1 MKGKFDLSIYILA
14 AMIAGVLVG
23 IILGDSASVFAPL
36 GQIFIKLIMM
46 LVVPLVAV
54 SILLG
59 SASIGTARSAGKM
72 GIYTF
77 GLYLLTTLVA
87 CVAGL
92 FFSILFGVGS
102 GMEISQF
109 QGRFS
114 NEYVDQGSEGGFWQ
128 ILLNLIPTNPI
139 EMLVSGNILQILFF
153 CIFLGFG
160 LAALPAEKKE
170 PIVHS
175 LNALNDAFV
184 WMIHKIILIAPIGIF
199 GLMADAIGTFGF
211 DLLGELIHL
220 FLVYTGIVLFHMYG
234 IYSMMVLF
242 FTKTSLWRFHRTFSK
257 AQLVAFSTSSS
268 LATLPVTMQV
278 CEEKLGV
285 SKETSS
291 FVLPLGATINMD
303 GGAIYYVL
311 SAVFFANLFGV
322 HLGIHEYTAIV
333 LSATIGS
340 IGQAG
345 IPGPSLLL
353 VAILLSAKIPVI
365 GIPLIFGV
373 DRMFDMLR
381 TVCNIT
387 GDAVCALIVDR
398 WVTRKDV
405 CLHS

>member
-1 MKGKFDLSIYILA
+1 VKSKFDLSIYILA
-14 AMIAGVLVG
+14 AMIAGILVG
-23 IILGDSASVFAPL
+23 IIMGDSASLFAPL
-36 GQIFIKLIMM
+36 GQIFMKLIMM

-77 GLYLLTTLVA
+77 ALYLLTTLVA

-92 FFSILFGVGS
+92 FFSILFGVGG
-102 GMEISQF
+102 GMDVSQY
-109 QGRFS
+109 QESFS
-114 NEYVDQGSEGGFWQ
+114 NEYAGQESGNGFWP
-128 ILLNLIPTNPI
+128 IVLNLIPRNPI

-160 LAALPAEKKE
+160 LSALPAEKKE
-170 PIVHS
+170 PIVRTLS
-175 LNALNDAFV
+175 ALNDAFV
-184 WMIHKIILIAPIGIF
+184 WMIHKIILTAPIGIF
-199 GLMADAIGTFGF
+199 ALMADAIGTFGF

-220 FLVYTGIVLFHMYG
+220 FLVYTGIVLFHTYG
-234 IYSMMVLF
+234 VYSTMVLF
-242 FTKTSLWRFHRTFSK
+242 FTKTSLWQFHRTISK
-257 AQLVAFSTSSS
+257 AQLVALSTSSS

-278 CEEKLGV
+278 CEEKLSV
-285 SKETSS
+285 SKETCS

-303 GGAIYYVL
+303 GGAIYYAL

-322 HLGIHEYTAIV
+322 HLGFSEYAAIV

-353 VAILLSAKIPVI
+353 VAVLLSAKIPVI
-365 GIPLIFGV
+365 GIPLIFGI
-373 DRMFDMLR
+373 DRMFDMVR
-381 TVCNIT
+381 TVCNVT
-387 GDAVCALIVDR
+387 GDAVCALVVDKR
-398 WVTRKDV
+398 IARND
-405 CLHS
+405 LG